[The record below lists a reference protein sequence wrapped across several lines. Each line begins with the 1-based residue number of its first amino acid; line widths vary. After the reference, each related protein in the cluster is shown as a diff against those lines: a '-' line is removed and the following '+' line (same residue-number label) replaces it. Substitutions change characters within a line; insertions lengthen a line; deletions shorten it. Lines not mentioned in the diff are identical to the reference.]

1 MRRGSSCRDEEFAY
15 MRSPRVLFRRAGADV
30 VAALPESDQVQR
42 LSGGA
47 SAVWWALE
55 EPGTAKSMVEDLTSF
70 GVASDALEPEVSAC
84 LEELVTIGL
93 VERS

>member
-1 MRRGSSCRDEEFAY
+1 

-47 SAVWWALE
+47 SAVLWALE
-55 EPGTAKSMVEDLTSF
+55 EPGTAKALVDALAMSF
-70 GVASDALEPEVSAC
+70 DVASDTLEPEVSAC
-84 LEELVTIGL
+84 LDELVSIGL

>member
-1 MRRGSSCRDEEFAY
+1 MSAAE
-15 MRSPRVLFRRAGADV
+15 FRRSEHVLWRRTGADV
-30 VAALPESDQVQR
+30 VVALPDSAEVQR

-55 EPGTAKSMVEDLTSF
+55 EPGSAKSMVEDLATSF

>member
-1 MRRGSSCRDEEFAY
+1 VSAAEFRRSE
-15 MRSPRVLFRRAGADV
+15 RVLWRRTGADV
-30 VAALPESDQVQR
+30 VVALPDSAEVQR

-55 EPGTAKSMVEDLTSF
+55 EPGTAKSMVEDLATSF

>member
-1 MRRGSSCRDEEFAY
+1 VSAPEFRRSE
-15 MRSPRVLFRRAGADV
+15 RVLWRRTGADV
-30 VAALPESDQVQR
+30 VVALPDSAEVQR

-55 EPGTAKSMVEDLTSF
+55 EPGTAKALVDDLATSF
-70 GVASDALEPEVSAC
+70 GVASDTLEPEVSSC
-84 LEELVTIGL
+84 LDELVSFGL

>member
-1 MRRGSSCRDEEFAY
+1 VSAAEFRRSE
-15 MRSPRVLFRRAGADV
+15 RVLWRRTGADV
-30 VAALPESDQVQR
+30 AAVLPDSPEVQR

-47 SAVWWALE
+47 SAMWWALE
-55 EPGTAKSMVEDLTSF
+55 EPGTAKALVEDLATSF
-70 GVASDALEPEVSAC
+70 GVASDTLEPEVSAC